1 MHTSTLGPTH
11 RPPHSSPTPL
21 PRVGVTWGEDVILG
35 EGDGRGS
42 PTLGMASVLATGL
55 YNPWASEEEFN
66 DHLSAQVVAW
76 NEEDC
81 DRAEDLHSLN
91 PPLQD
96 WLERWV
102 EAETSLSARPPSPPS
117 SPRPPDT
124 YFQLDAGLT
133 QPGGLRCTRVI
144 HAVEKNPDLLPRP
157 EVPAG
162 GSGAEAAKLRRVMQ
176 RAERLGLLGDIAGE
190 NVIQGQ
196 ETALSRQLRAGMLQ
210 RARETYD
217 VGRLWTALEWFE
229 EFMRDARRD
238 PTFVPLQ
245 HEGDLAAMRYNQETL
260 DMFAEYIRLR
270 GSRATGHRGETL
282 KSDSVSAYVA
292 QIKKLRTHEA
302 HHAIVAPSVNVIAPA
317 AHKRMRQADG
327 PPGERRLSLGVRAQM
342 LKLAAST
349 GFPRMGARAVIE
361 WAAAL
366 LAHNLLCRGGEV
378 CVRDG
383 EALDPE
389 RDLTLGALEF
399 REPGEVSEGLP
410 WLTAEF
416 VPIKDT
422 TARRRSTPL
431 PVRRRKAGGALG
443 EDPMDTYDAIV
454 LAVRQRIGRMP
465 GKGRITG
472 PEASLPLFTG
482 PSGRPWRTE
491 DTRRLARR
499 IAAHLGMD
507 EAQYGGK
514 SFRIGG
520 ATDLR
525 SVYGPDA
532 AMAMIKQRGR
542 WASDIHTVYQRAL
555 ASEHLGASAA
565 IGDASGEELEALC
578 TGWAQPAGP

>member
-1 MHTSTLGPTH
+1 MLSHANMIKEL
-11 RPPHSSPTPL
+11 
-21 PRVGVTWGEDVILG
+21 VT
-35 EGDGRGS
+35 
-42 PTLGMASVLATGL
+42 
-55 YNPWASEEEFN
+55 
-66 DHLSAQVVAW
+66 
-76 NEEDC
+76 
-81 DRAEDLHSLN
+81 RAAN
-91 PPLQD
+91 
-96 WLERWV
+96 
-102 EAETSLSARPPSPPS
+102 
-117 SPRPPDT
+117 
-124 YFQLDAGLT
+124 
-133 QPGGLRCTRVI
+133 
-144 HAVEKNPDLLPRP
+144 K
-157 EVPAG
+157 
-162 GSGAEAAKLRRVMQ
+162 
-176 RAERLGLLGDIAGE
+176 
-190 NVIQGQ
+190 
-196 ETALSRQLRAGMLQ
+196 
-210 RARETYD
+210 
-217 VGRLWTALEWFE
+217 
-229 EFMRDARRD
+229 
-238 PTFVPLQ
+238 
-245 HEGDLAAMRYNQETL
+245 
-260 DMFAEYIRLR
+260 FAE
-270 GSRATGHRGETL
+270 L
-282 KSDSVSAYVA
+282 K
-292 QIKKLRTHEA
+292 TM
-302 HHAIVAPSVNVIAPA
+302 PA
-317 AHKRMRQADG
+317 ASI
-327 PPGERRLSLGVRAQM
+327 P
-342 LKLAAST
+342 
-349 GFPRMGARAVIE
+349 
-361 WAAAL
+361 

-399 REPGEVSEGLP
+399 REPAAVSKGLP

-431 PVRRRKAGGALG
+431 PVRRRKVGGALG

-491 DTRRLARR
+491 DTRRMARR
-499 IAAHLGMD
+499 IAAHLGLD